1 MLLIATNGD
10 VPTDGWGEYRKT
22 ATTKARRMVE
32 PFKVHTTEGVMEGR
46 AGDYLCLDNAG
57 NPYPCAQG
65 VFESSY
71 EPV

>member
-1 MLLIATNGD
+1 VLLIATNND
-10 VPTDGWGEYRKT
+10 LPDEGWGEYRKT
-22 ATTKARRMVE
+22 ATTQARPMDQ

-57 NPYPCAQG
+57 NPYPCAKG

-71 EPV
+71 ERA